1 MAAFDPDVFGA
12 PAAPAAG
19 YDADVFNVKPIKAPA
34 NAPVSVQ
41 AGAAISNEVNSIPR
55 QLGLTARYG
64 LEAAGQ
70 GAQLISEPLRYVTD
84 RLTGSVGKTKPA
96 GVLASEFAD
105 YIGLPSPQG
114 ADERVIAD
122 GTRLGFGAMGMA
134 GLANKAGGVASDV
147 LQYAGKNA
155 APMFQ
160 GAQQKLMQMLGSNL
174 PQQVSSATGA
184 GLAGG
189 ASREAGGDWK
199 AQTGSA
205 LVGGVLSGL
214 APSAIGGTVNG
225 VKNAITSRLPGQQQL
240 IQQRI
245 DQTINVT
252 LQNSGIDPST
262 ITPAMRS
269 AMREQVGRAMNMGD
283 LNPQAVTRLADY
295 ARLNMTPTRSRLT
308 LDPYDVTQ
316 EANASKLAAATG
328 NRDALLPQIAQDNNR
343 RLLTIVD
350 DMGGARPADPYGQGS
365 AVTGAVRSADAAME
379 NQVRAAYQAFRD
391 STGRELP
398 VPLGPLKEGYQA
410 TLKDFGETIPS
421 AIRRQFEE
429 VLSPK
434 APHAHGGSAG
444 AAVNPARR
452 LAFDGPAAVERPAPT
467 LSIDQAEKLIK
478 TINRN
483 YNPADRA
490 QARALDDLRGHL
502 QKAIIGTTET
512 GEGMEAATLANFARD
527 AARQR
532 FGWQDSSPAI
542 TRALQGANADTF
554 VAQNVLSKAAGYD
567 QVAALAQV
575 VNQNPAARESVR
587 TAIVQQLKQSMIGKG
602 GTTETGNVT
611 GRGLTAALSDIGDRK
626 LALFFDPAEVETMKA
641 MARTGSYEIFQPRGS
656 AVNNSNTAAGVGS
669 LLQGLSKYVKPVAN
683 RIPFGEM
690 AISRPLDYVT
700 AAALQRPAVNI
711 PQGLLMQQ
719 QRQPIGQGL
728 LLPAAAYGGLLAAP

>member
-1 MAAFDPDVFGA
+1 MADFDPDVFGA
-12 PAAPAAG
+12 PAAPALG
-19 YDADVFNVKPIKAPA
+19 YDADVFNVKPLKAPA

-64 LEAAGQ
+64 LEALGQ
-70 GAQLISEPLRYVTD
+70 GAQLISEPIRYATD

-96 GVLASEFAD
+96 GVLASELAD
-105 YIGLPSPQG
+105 TLGLPSPQG
-114 ADERVIAD
+114 ANERVIGDA
-122 GTRLGFGAMGMA
+122 TRMGFGAMTLG
-134 GLANKAGGVASDV
+134 GLANKAGGAASDAMQFV
-147 LQYAGKNA
+147 GRNA
-155 APMFQ
+155 APAMQ

-174 PQQVSSATGA
+174 PQQVSSAAGA
-184 GLAGG
+184 GALGG
-189 ASREAGGDWK
+189 ASREAGGGPWQQGG
-199 AQTGSA
+199 AA
-205 LVGGVLSGL
+205 LVGGVLGGM
-214 APSAIGGTVNG
+214 APG
-225 VKNAITSRLPGQQQL
+225 VASYGFNAGKNLLGNLKPGQQQL

-252 LQNSGIDPST
+252 LQNQGIDPAT

-269 AMREQVGRAMNMGD
+269 AMREQVGKAMDMGD
-283 LNPQAVTRLADY
+283 LNPEAVARLADY
-295 ARLNMTPTRSRLT
+295 TRLNMTPTRSRLT

-365 AVTGAVRSADAAME
+365 SVIGAVRRVDDAME
-379 NQVRAAYQAFRD
+379 RDVRAAYQAFRD

-398 VPLGPLKEGYQA
+398 VPLGPMRQGYQA
-410 TLKDFGETIPS
+410 TLKDFGDTIPG
-421 AIRRQFEE
+421 AVRKQFEE
-429 VLSPK
+429 ILSGPK
-434 APHAHGGSAG
+434 AAHSHG
-444 AAVNPARR
+444 AAKPQDIRS
-452 LAFDGPAAVERPAPT
+452 LAYRTPPAPAPERT
-467 LSIDQAEKLIK
+467 LSIEEAERLIK
-478 TINRN
+478 VINRN

-490 QARALDDLRGHL
+490 QANALNDLRGHV
-502 QKAIIGTTET
+502 QKAIIGATET
-512 GEGMEAATLANFARD
+512 GDGMEAATLGNFARS
-527 AARQR
+527 AAAQR
-532 FGWQDSSPAI
+532 FSWQESAPAI
-542 TRALQGANADTF
+542 ARALEGANADTF
-554 VAQNVLSKAAGYD
+554 VAQNIMSKAAGFD
-567 QVAALAQV
+567 DVSTLARV
-575 VNQNPAARESVR
+575 VNQDPASREAVR

-611 GRGLTAALSDIGDRK
+611 GRGLTGALQDIGDRK

-656 AVNNSNTAAGVGS
+656 AVANSNTPAGIGS
-669 LLQGLSKYVKPVAN
+669 MLQGLSKYVRPVAN